1 MKKKIIGSV
10 LVLGIVAAAA
20 GLFVPNAVQKIT
32 KESVITSS
40 QLEKAVDI
48 SELSTAEFIYN
59 GIADKYS
66 DGNLEETECH
76 IAYASTVKVGIALDQ
91 ITFTID
97 EEKKTVTPVLPE
109 ITVNTV
115 TVDPDSLSFIPQNP
129 DVELKDI
136 MTVCKEDAL
145 KEASESKELY
155 QTAEENLQSAIEAPL
170 SPILKN
176 AGYTMQWEI

>member
-1 MKKKIIGSV
+1 MGYEDVFSSSMSEPGYHIHELPTHVALIMFLLESYLG
-10 LVLGIVAAAA
+10 LVFSPL
-20 GLFVPNAVQKIT
+20 
-32 KESVITSS
+32 
-40 QLEKAVDI
+40 
-48 SELSTAEFIYN
+48 
-59 GIADKYS
+59 
-66 DGNLEETECH
+66 
-76 IAYASTVKVGIALDQ
+76 
-91 ITFTID
+91 
-97 EEKKTVTPVLPE
+97 LPE

-155 QTAEENLQSAIEAPL
+155 QTAEENLQSAIEALL

-176 AGYTMQWEI
+176 AGYTMQWDI

>member
-1 MKKKIIGSV
+1 MC
-10 LVLGIVAAAA
+10 
-20 GLFVPNAVQKIT
+20 Q
-32 KESVITSS
+32 
-40 QLEKAVDI
+40 
-48 SELSTAEFIYN
+48 Y
-59 GIADKYS
+59 
-66 DGNLEETECH
+66 H
-76 IAYASTVKVGIALDQ
+76 
-91 ITFTID
+91 
-97 EEKKTVTPVLPE
+97 KKTVTPVLPE

-155 QTAEENLQSAIEAPL
+155 QTAEENLQSAIEALL

-176 AGYTMQWEI
+176 AGYTMQWDA